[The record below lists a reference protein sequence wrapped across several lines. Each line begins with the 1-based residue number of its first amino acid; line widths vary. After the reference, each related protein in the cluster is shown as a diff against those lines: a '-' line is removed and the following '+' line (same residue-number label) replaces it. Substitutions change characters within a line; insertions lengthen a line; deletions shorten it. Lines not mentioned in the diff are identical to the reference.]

1 MQRLDQMN
9 ASKLPN
15 HIIYVQ
21 YLEVKSFRSTDMF
34 HLTRTQKGFYFSKK
48 KKKTKQN
55 KTVSYR
61 KVYTL
66 HFVFPY
72 SSLLAKRKRFLCLL
86 PCALLESSGLRDPN
100 QVSVNPHSERT
111 LKTHVEG

>member
-34 HLTRTQKGFYFSKK
+34 HLTRTRKGFYFSKK
-48 KKKTKQN
+48 KKKKQR
-55 KTVSYR
+55 VFYR
-61 KVYTL
+61 KIYAL
-66 HFVFPY
+66 HFIFPY
-72 SSLLAKRKRFLCLL
+72 SSLLANRKRFLCLL
-86 PCALLESSGLRDPN
+86 PFAL
-100 QVSVNPHSERT
+100 H
-111 LKTHVEG
+111 

>member
-48 KKKTKQN
+48 KKKKQLYLIE
-55 KTVSYR
+55 KYILCILSFLILAYWLRGKGFYVSYL
-61 KVYTL
+61 V
-66 HFVFPY
+66 P
-72 SSLLAKRKRFLCLL
+72 SLNL
-86 PCALLESSGLRDPN
+86 
-100 QVSVNPHSERT
+100 VV
-111 LKTHVEG
+111 

>member
-34 HLTRTQKGFYFSKK
+34 HLTRTQKGFYFSKN
-48 KKKTKQN
+48 KTKQN
-55 KTVSYR
+55 KTKLYLIEKYILCILSFLILAYWLRGKGFYVSYL
-61 KVYTL
+61 V
-66 HFVFPY
+66 P
-72 SSLLAKRKRFLCLL
+72 SLNL
-86 PCALLESSGLRDPN
+86 
-100 QVSVNPHSERT
+100 VV
-111 LKTHVEG
+111 